1 MSLEIHSADY
11 AKFMALW
18 SAWER
23 APTNAEIEATFTT
36 LDYTTFLNVMKHLR
50 NLGLAEEPQET
61 KLNIMVTGNL
71 RFTLVGEKVIS
82 AYCKDNTLKGKP
94 FHVIKKEKKL
104 ATAGGLTEVDFNEYD
119 VRIKLRRELP
129 MDPLNHQVVD
139 ALANWAKLPKSF
151 RYIKRYQFKSTTHA
165 GIVFDA
171 SLVRSSRKDVRGAY
185 ITSMTFL
192 DSGLSRQPI
201 QYEMEVEALAGAKS
215 MSMLVGVMTVLRGI
229 QGCYDV
235 VRKSMRAEILTQL
248 SRQTGARPGTFPG
261 PQPVTLHRKNM
272 ALEAEAGVPNLRHS
286 DYNVT
291 DKADGL
297 RCLLIAAEDG
307 RLYMIDRNL
316 KVYGT
321 GRRLADADVA
331 TWRGAVLDGEWV
343 THDAADKPMSR
354 YYAFDIY
361 NGARG
366 EDVTGRPF
374 LIRTEGPA
382 VSRLAAMN
390 AAVAAFEASNHV
402 TKMPAEAKFSIHV
415 KTFKTPATPGTG
427 AGIFQ
432 EAGGI
437 LERLSSSAPY
447 HTDGLIFTPNDAPL
461 PKNMNTWSQQFK
473 WKPPTMNSVDFL
485 VSIEKVRDLEGRPTA
500 IEHISTRL
508 NEGTNQ
514 IVRCKTLRLFV
525 GSSKHPVLEKP
536 RETILQ
542 ELALPRRTELNA
554 DYRPV
559 EFSPDPPDPMA
570 AICYMALNAGATD
583 PAGAAPEAHA
593 HAALDENIYCEN
605 GDPIEHRT
613 VVEMVYDPLKPA
625 GFRWKPLRVR
635 WDKTEQFARGH
646 IAGTLNSEKVAEDV
660 WKSIH
665 DPVTE
670 QMIRTGA
677 VTEALPAGGAGE
689 SDKIVATGAYYQRK
703 ASEQDLHKV
712 RGLTNFHNQYIKEML
727 LSRALRNKGAA
738 LLDMS
743 AGRAGDLHRWIGMEV
758 SWVLGCD
765 IDGTGLNE
773 NTNGAYRRYLDQ
785 LIKARAPVPQ
795 MIFVQADSTKRYVDG
810 EAGVTPEDRILLRTL
825 WGEPEPSAPPAAKR
839 LKGRAALGFDAAALM
854 FTLHYM
860 FENRDSLDGLL
871 RNLSETVKVG
881 GMFVGCCFDGDT
893 VASLLADT
901 PLGGTKRGTENGTEI
916 WSITKRYDDATGTVP
931 PTDTGLGMAID
942 VNFISIGE
950 KHKEY
955 LVSFPYFQ
963 ARMAEI
969 GFEPLNAAEL
979 DEMGLVKSSNLFSE
993 SYKMAASNGYTYPMS
1008 PAVQTFSF
1016 LNRWFIFT
1024 RRRATGFVAP
1034 AMPRRSVVAEAPAPY
1049 RVGLGVPETKDDD
1062 DVVAAPLFPIV
1073 APVVEAAAPPPL
1085 IPVAIQEEED
1095 AAVPAAVPAAT
1106 GGEAAAGLSIASGM
1120 IYNFNNKSGA
1130 ARNPEMK
1137 TLGLRYP
1144 HWRRYISTYAP
1155 FEFVDLRNPAIRYPN
1170 LEAAMGAAKYQLAS
1184 NKPEKGAE
1192 IFSTEGLIHRI
1203 IRNKRATLE
1212 QGLTGGAAAKKRE
1225 LSQKEIDDLIEEEGN
1240 EMKKAAKPTATEM
1253 KKSGVTF
1260 DAAAWDAVKE
1270 RVLVDFVRQRAERDA
1285 VFNEILAALRTQN
1298 ARLVYSGNASNE
1310 LAGVVKEG
1318 AIEGPNLYG
1327 RALMRQI
1334 GLTY

>member
-1 MSLEIHSADY
+1 MSLEIHSADF
-11 AKFMALW
+11 AKFSALW
-18 SAWER
+18 KAWEG
-23 APTNAEIEATFTT
+23 APTNAEIEATFKT

-50 NLGLAEEPQET
+50 GLGLAEEPQET
-61 KLNIMVTGNL
+61 KLNIMVPGGL

-104 ATAGGLTEVDFNEYD
+104 ATAGGLTEVDLNEYD

-129 MDPLNHQVVD
+129 MDPMNHQVAE
-139 ALANWAKLPKSF
+139 ALANWARLPKSF

-171 SLVRSSRKDVRGAY
+171 SLVRSSRKDARGAY
-185 ITSMTFL
+185 IPATNFL
-192 DSGLSRQPI
+192 DSGLLRVPI
-201 QYEMEVEALAGAKS
+201 QYEMEVEALAGAKA
-215 MSMLVGVMTVLRGI
+215 MSMLVGIMTVLRGI

-235 VRKSMRAEILTQL
+235 VRNSVRAELLTLL

-261 PQPVTLHRKNM
+261 PQPVTLHRENI

-307 RLYMIDRNL
+307 RLYMVDRNL

-321 GRRLADADVA
+321 GRRLSEADVA

-343 THDAADKPMSR
+343 THDATDKPMSR

-374 LIRTEGPA
+374 LIRTEGAA

-390 AAVAAFEASNHV
+390 AAVAAFEASNH
-402 TKMPAEAKFSIHV
+402 TIPKIPAEAKFSIHV
-415 KTFKTPATPGTG
+415 KTFKTPASAEPGV
-427 AGIFQ
+427 GIFQ

-437 LERLSSSAPY
+437 LERLSAGAPY

-461 PKNMNTWSQQFK
+461 PKNMNTWAQQFK
-473 WKPPTMNSVDFL
+473 WKPASMNSVDFL
-485 VSIEKVRDLEGRPTA
+485 VSIEKVGDLEGKPTA
-500 IEHISTRL
+500 IENISTLL
-508 NEGTNQ
+508 NEETNQ
-514 IVRCKTLRLFV
+514 IVRCKTLRLYV
-525 GSSKHPVLEKP
+525 GSSMHPVLEKP

-542 ELALPRRTELNA
+542 ELALPRPTELNA
-554 DYRPV
+554 DYRHV
-559 EFSPDPPDPMA
+559 EFSPQPPDPKA
-570 AICYMALNAGATD
+570 STCHVAINAGATD
-583 PAGAAPEAHA
+583 PAGAAPEARA

-605 GDPIEHRT
+605 GDPIENHT
-613 VVEMVYDPLKPA
+613 IVEMAYDPLKPA

-635 WDKTEQFARGH
+635 WDKTAQFASGR
-646 IAGTLNSEKVAEDV
+646 IAGTLNNERVANDV
-660 WKSIH
+660 WTSIH

-677 VTEALPAGGAGE
+677 VTEVEPVGGVGVPSEA
-689 SDKIVATGAYYQRK
+689 IVAGGAYYQRK
-703 ASEQDLHKV
+703 ASQQDLYKV
-712 RGLTNFHNQYIKEML
+712 RGLTEFHNQYIKQML
-727 LSRALRNKGAA
+727 LSRALRKKGSA
-738 LLDMS
+738 LIDMS
-743 AGRAGDLHRWIGMEV
+743 AGRAGDLHRWIRAGV

-785 LIKARAPVPQ
+785 LIKARTPVPQ
-795 MIFVQADSTKRYVDG
+795 MIFVQADSTKRYADG
-810 EAGVTPEDRILLRTL
+810 AAGSTPEDRIILRTL
-825 WGEPEPSAPPAAKR
+825 WGEPEPAAPPAAKR
-839 LKGRAALGFDAAALM
+839 LGGRAALGFDAAALM

-860 FENRDSLDGLL
+860 FESRDTLDGLL

-881 GMFVGCCFDGDT
+881 GMFVGCCFDGDA
-893 VASLLADT
+893 VASLLADV
-901 PLGGTKRGTENGTEI
+901 PLNGTKRGTENGTEI

-931 PTDTGLGMAID
+931 PTETGLGMAID

-950 KHKEY
+950 THKEY
-955 LVSFPYFQ
+955 LVSYPYFE

-969 GFEPLNAAEL
+969 GFEPLNATEL
-979 DEMGLVKSSNLFSE
+979 KELGLVKSSNLFRE
-993 SYKMAASNGYTYPMS
+993 SHAMATTNGYNYPMS
-1008 PAVQTFSF
+1008 PVVQTFSF
-1016 LNRWFIFT
+1016 LNRWFMFV

-1034 AMPRRSVVAEAPAPY
+1034 AMPRLTAAVTPEPSVADF
-1049 RVGLGVPETKDDD
+1049 GVPETKEDE
-1062 DVVAAPLFPIV
+1062 AAPVFPTV
-1073 APVVEAAAPPPL
+1073 APVAEEPPAA
-1085 IPVAIQEEED
+1085 IPVAFQEEED
-1095 AAVPAAVPAAT
+1095 AAVPAAVAAEEPAGGAGNAGVAVAT
-1106 GGEAAAGLSIASGM
+1106 GPIFAF
-1120 IYNFNNKSGA
+1120 YQKSA
-1130 ARNPEMK
+1130 KATNAELK
-1137 TLGLRYP
+1137 TLGLRHP
-1144 HWRRYISTYAP
+1144 HWRRYLSTYAP
-1155 FEFVDLRNPAIRYPN
+1155 FEFMDLRNPAIRYPN

-1192 IFSTEGLIHRI
+1192 IFSTEGLVHRI
-1203 IRNKRATLE
+1203 IMNKRATLE

-1225 LSQKEIDDLIEEEGN
+1225 LTQKEVDDLIEDEGD
-1240 EMKKAAKPTATEM
+1240 EMKKAAKPTEM
-1253 KKSGVTF
+1253 KKAGAKF

-1270 RVLVDFVRQRAERDA
+1270 RVLVDYVRQRAERDA

-1298 ARLVYSGNASNE
+1298 ARLVFSGGATNE
-1310 LAGVVKEG
+1310 LAGVVKDG
-1318 AIEGPNLYG
+1318 AIEGSNLYG